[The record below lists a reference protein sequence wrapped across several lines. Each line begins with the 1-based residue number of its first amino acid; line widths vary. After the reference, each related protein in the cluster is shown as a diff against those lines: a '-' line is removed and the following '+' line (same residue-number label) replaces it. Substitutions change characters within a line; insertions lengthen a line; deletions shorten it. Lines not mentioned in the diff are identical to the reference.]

1 MKKRI
6 AAVFLAI
13 TLTGALLGCVLYYA
27 ANYEQGAMTLA
38 ELSAGNPS
46 APDANPNLAFLS
58 QPIQE
63 VGAWLSELE
72 AEVIIY
78 SVVGFVA
85 LLIILRL
92 LLAVLRAIKDEISFR
107 AQERNSYR
115 FAAMPADTFTS
126 RQTPLMRILP
136 KDTVPSAEAET
147 RVYEARFADTMRH
160 GVDALWW
167 YLREHGKGL
176 SGRLIL
182 TFTGVVTLFGIITA
196 ALVYHTLTQS
206 LTGHAIQRARIIALN
221 VSDSAPAYLMKQD
234 ADTLREL
241 LRKQVSNPP
250 MAYVLVE
257 RRSGEIFAH
266 SFAALPDEVQNQS
279 AASGAAIAAQ
289 RTLRVGQGMVYEVS
303 VPILDGQ
310 RGAVRVGIWQDD
322 VDTAISETIAPLIK
336 WLVLIVIG
344 GALTALFLAWNI
356 SRPIVRL
363 VQLARRISRGEL
375 DAPSLG
381 MEDKTEFG
389 ELSRALERMR
399 SSVKAAVIR
408 LG

>member
-1 MKKRI
+1 MEKRI
-6 AAVFLAI
+6 AAVFLTI

-38 ELSAGNPS
+38 ELSAGSPS
-46 APDANPNLAFLS
+46 APDANLNLAFLS
-58 QPIQE
+58 QPIQK

-78 SVVGFVA
+78 SVVGFVG
-85 LLIILRL
+85 LLIIVRL
-92 LLAVLRAIKDEISFR
+92 LFALLRAIKDELSFR

-115 FAAMPADTFTS
+115 FSAMPADTFTS
-126 RQTPLMRILP
+126 RQTPVMRILP
-136 KDTVPSAEAET
+136 KDTAPSAEAEA
-147 RVYEARFADTMRH
+147 RGYGARFTDTMRH
-160 GVDALWW
+160 GVDALSW
-167 YLREHGKGL
+167 YLRVHGRGL

-182 TFTGVVTLFGIITA
+182 TFTGLVTLFGTITA
-196 ALVYHTLTQS
+196 ALVYYTLAQS

-234 ADTLREL
+234 ADMLRDL
-241 LRKQVSNPP
+241 LRKQVSKPP

-266 SFAALPDEVQNQS
+266 SFAVLPDEVQNQS

-363 VQLARRISRGEL
+363 VQLARRISRGDL